1 MQAIGGIL
9 ILGIFQMAI
18 AYIFMTKG
26 LEQVSAVTASL
37 TTAIEPILNPLLVAM
52 FWGEMVT
59 PLSLAGAT
67 IVIVSIVGYNLIK
80 VKTAT

>member
-1 MQAIGGIL
+1 
-9 ILGIFQMAI
+9 MAI